1 MTRLAASL
9 LTVIALVGLLQP
21 GPAIAAE
28 VRVIRVEMRDGK
40 ITPLRIEVTA
50 GQPFKLEIYN
60 LGRTPA
66 EFESR
71 ELHREKV
78 LAPGAKSFLVFR
90 RLSPGRYR
98 FFDDFHPSAPHG
110 VIISK

>member
-1 MTRLAASL
+1 MAR
-9 LTVIALVGLLQP
+9 VIALVLTLTALA
-21 GPAIAAE
+21 GPWLPAAAAAE
-28 VRVIRVEMRDGK
+28 EMTVIRVEMRDGK

-50 GQPFKLEIYN
+50 GKPFKLEIYN
-60 LGRTPA
+60 LGKTPA